1 MKMIQRWD
9 IMILKL
15 LQLLKI
21 KEVEVKLSLPK
32 TRIHQNEVDTG
43 TWTRHFWSEEKQ
55 MWVEIFRIKIKLFDE
70 FYMNFKNMGGSCF
83 KTGDVPLPKN
93 SWNESISRNC
103 FGYFLKL
110 YVVSMENIK
119 NKFREIDL
127 LDFTSFFA
135 VCLIFGS
142 RWIFP

>member
-1 MKMIQRWD
+1 MNPIDK
-9 IMILKL
+9 
-15 LQLLKI
+15 LKI
-21 KEVEVKLSLPK
+21 SFQ
-32 TRIHQNEVDTG
+32 RIHWRFNPKLPLQFNVFYDA
-43 TWTRHFWSEEKQ
+43 WKWSTVGQEKQ

-127 LDFTSFFA
+127 LDFTSFFWPG
-135 VCLIFGS
+135 LFIIFWPTVRS
-142 RWIFP
+142 KENIF